1 MYKTTVGNFQS
12 NYELKKGGNKKQ
24 NSSGAVNPLTVVPT
38 MNKKN
43 RKSRKE
49 EVIKMINQLELG
61 EN

>member
-12 NYELKKGGNKKQ
+12 NYELNQGGNKTQ
-24 NSSGAVNPLTVVPT
+24 NSGGSVNPLTVVPT

-43 RKSRKE
+43 RKTRKE